1 MSARVSGGS
10 DILYSV
16 PNTGAP
22 PTIGGRIEDAL
33 RRRFEGLDWIIEVT
47 TVESLAELRV
57 RPGVR
62 YVRRR
67 ITAALG
73 TCWAQV
79 CWIAGGIERDELVRM
94 AMDLAEARLR
104 EDDLLEERGAMWE
117 RVEGLQERMVE
128 RKRMMAIGTMAA
140 GVAHDI
146 RTPLSVLVANLSYL
160 EHIASE
166 LPDIGS
172 ELASI
177 SDDNRLALDLIMGVL
192 DSMRTFV
199 ENGDTPS
206 VFKVEP
212 VIQSAVRLTRWHFAR
227 NRSKVEVSIEG
238 APTAVGTHSEFCQII
253 LNLLSNSAEAAPA
266 GTVVRI
272 VARPNGDETRVW
284 VADEGCGVASDQ
296 ADAIFEPFHTSKAQ
310 GMGLGL
316 SLAREMARRHGGELR
331 LLTVAP
337 IPLGD
342 PPPAGACFELRV
354 PSHVLSTR
362 ID

>member
-1 MSARVSGGS
+1 MSARASGTS
-10 DILYSV
+10 EILYSV
-16 PNTGAP
+16 AGSPAP
-22 PTIGGRIEDAL
+22 PTVGGRVEDAL
-33 RRRFEGLDWIIEVT
+33 RRRLEGLDWIVAVT

-57 RPGVR
+57 RPGLR

-67 ITAALG
+67 ISAALG

-79 CWIAGGIERDELVRM
+79 SWIAGGVERDELVRM
-94 AMDLAEARLR
+94 AMDLAETRLR
-104 EDDLLEERGAMWE
+104 EDDLLEERNAMWE

-166 LPDIGS
+166 LPGISD
-172 ELASI
+172 ELESI
-177 SDDNRLALDLIMGVL
+177 ADDNRLALDLIMGVL

-199 ENGDTPS
+199 ESGDAPS
-206 VFKVEP
+206 VFKVGP
-212 VIQSAVRLTRWHFAR
+212 VVQSAVRLTRWHFAR

-238 APTAVGTHSEFCQII
+238 DPTAVGTHSEFCQIL

-266 GTVVRI
+266 GSVVRV

-284 VADEGCGVASDQ
+284 VADEGPGVADDQ
-296 ADAIFEPFHTSKAQ
+296 AEAIFEPFHTSKAQ

-331 LLTVAP
+331 LLTVTP
-337 IPLGD
+337 LPLGR
-342 PPPAGACFELRV
+342 PAPAGACFELRV
-354 PSHVLSTR
+354 PSHVQSTR
-362 ID
+362 LD